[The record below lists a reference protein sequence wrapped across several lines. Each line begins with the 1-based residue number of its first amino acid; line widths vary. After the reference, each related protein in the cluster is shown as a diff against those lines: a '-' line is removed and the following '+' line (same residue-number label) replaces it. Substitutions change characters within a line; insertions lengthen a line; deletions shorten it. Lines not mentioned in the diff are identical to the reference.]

1 MLSPALDGFNCQ
13 LINKLQPQ
21 LLWMHSR
28 EVLIILFYIAPQLSD
43 CNLMDKKRA
52 IQGFVQLI
60 LSQART
66 FEVEK
71 EQTNCRHDEC
81 GSTNVL

>member
-1 MLSPALDGFNCQ
+1 
-13 LINKLQPQ
+13 
-21 LLWMHSR
+21 
-28 EVLIILFYIAPQLSD
+28 
-43 CNLMDKKRA
+43 MDKKRA

-81 GSTNVL
+81 GSTNVLWAAVCVSMGGIAKYTKLI